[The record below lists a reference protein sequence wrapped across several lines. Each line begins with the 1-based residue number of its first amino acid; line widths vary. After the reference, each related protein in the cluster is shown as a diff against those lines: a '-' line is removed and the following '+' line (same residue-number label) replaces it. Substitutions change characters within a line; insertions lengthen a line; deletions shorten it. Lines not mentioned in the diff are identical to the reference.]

1 MKLPKGWEIVSLE
14 KVAKIQTGLA
24 KGKKDQKNVVSLPYL
39 RVANVQDGY
48 LDLSEIKE
56 IEVDSSQV
64 NRYLLQNEDILLT
77 EGGDFDKLGRGD
89 IWHCQINPCLH
100 QNHVFAVRV
109 NRENL
114 IPYFFAQQVSSF
126 YGKAY
131 FLSCA
136 KQTTN
141 LASIN
146 STQLKEFPVLL
157 PPLLEQCRI
166 AEMLG
171 VWDESIDLL
180 ERLIGRVRSRK
191 QGLMQQLLTGKKRF
205 KEFEGIEWKTTF
217 IKKIAKLTA
226 GGTPDTNIVEYWNG
240 DIPWMKSGD
249 VNLRKIY
256 DIDGRITQSGF
267 DNSSTKRIPPHSVLI
282 ALAGQGKTRGLVAIN
297 EMELCTNQ
305 SIAAI
310 MPDSSKLY
318 FEYLYYNLDSRYQ
331 ELRGLSS
338 GDGGR
343 GGLNLKI
350 LGQIEICLPSLPE
363 QEKIAAVLSAA
374 DDEISTLEKQ
384 LAAYKQQK
392 LGLMQQL
399 LTGNIRI

>member
-1 MKLPKGWEIVSLE
+1 MKLPKGWEIISLE

-48 LDLSEIKE
+48 LDLSEVKE
-56 IEVDSSQV
+56 IEVDANQV
-64 NRYLLQNEDILLT
+64 DRYLLQNEDILLT
-77 EGGDFDKLGRGD
+77 EGGDFDKLGRGG
-89 IWHCQINPCLH
+89 IWHCQVNPCLH

-166 AEMLG
+166 AEVLG

-205 KEFEGIEWKTTF
+205 KEFTSSVNNGEWLSLP
-217 IKKIAKLTA
+217 IGKICHS
-226 GGTPDTNIVEYWNG
+226 IVPGRNKPRQFNG
-240 DIPWMKSGD
+240 DIPWITTPS
-249 VNLRKIY
+249 
-256 DIDGRITQSGF
+256 ITQKYISKKNTNLFVSEEEIKECGG
-267 DNSSTKRIPPHSVLI
+267 KKVPQGSVIINCVGDFGIIGI
-282 ALAGQGKTRGLVAIN
+282 AQQEMVIN
-297 EMELCTNQ
+297 QQLHAFVCPE
-305 SIAAI
+305 
-310 MPDSSKLY
+310 
-318 FEYLYYNLDSRYQ
+318 
-331 ELRGLSS
+331 
-338 GDGGR
+338 
-343 GGLNLKI
+343 GLNNEYIYYALSIQTHHMLKVATTTTIPYMNKSSCESIPI
-350 LGQIEICLPSLPE
+350 LFPSLPE

-374 DDEISTLEKQ
+374 DEEISTLEKQ

-399 LTGNIRI
+399 LTGRIRI

>member
-1 MKLPKGWEIVSLE
+1 MKLPQGWEIVSLE

-77 EGGDFDKLGRGD
+77 EGGDFDKLGRGG
-89 IWHCQINPCLH
+89 IWHCQVNPCLH

-109 NRENL
+109 NKENL

-157 PPLLEQCRI
+157 PPLLEQCKI
-166 AEMLG
+166 VEVLG

-191 QGLMQQLLTGKKRF
+191 QGLMKQLLTGKKRF
-205 KEFEGIEWKTTF
+205 KEFEGSEYSIVKLSEVA
-217 IKKIAKLTA
+217 KI
-226 GGTPDTNIVEYWNG
+226 
-240 DIPWMKSGD
+240 
-249 VNLRKIY
+249 R
-256 DIDGRITQSGF
+256 
-267 DNSSTKRIPPHSVLI
+267 
-282 ALAGQGKTRGLVAIN
+282 RGASPRPIQDPKWFA
-297 EMELCTNQ
+297 E
-305 SIAAI
+305 
-310 MPDSSKLY
+310 K
-318 FEYLYYNLDSRYQ
+318 
-331 ELRGLSS
+331 
-338 GDGGR
+338 GR
-343 GGLNLKI
+343 GWVRIRDVTASNTYLMETTQYLSNLAVEKSVKVDPGDLIMSICATIGVPRIVGIPACIHDGFVVFRELEKYIDKFFLYHYINLISAKI
-350 LGQIEICLPSLPE
+350 SDSGQPGTQKNINTTIVGNIEVPKFSIPE

-374 DDEISTLEKQ
+374 DEDYQ
-384 LAAYKQQK
+384 H
-392 LGLMQQL
+392 
-399 LTGNIRI
+399 